1 MTDTLD
7 FDEKSKFPKIMGIL
21 NVTPDSFS
29 DGGLYFSA
37 QSATEYALKMIEKG
51 VDIIDIGGES
61 TRPFSAPISAE
72 IELQRV
78 IPVIENI
85 LKHHPEACLSIDTT
99 KYDVALAA
107 VESGVK
113 IINDI
118 SGLQNDFRLA
128 ALAGYKNIPIIIMHM
143 KGNPQNMQMNPNY
156 INLLDEIYNFLIKQI
171 NFARSLGAEKIF
183 ADVGI
188 GFGKTYAHNIELL
201 RNHRHFLGLKVPL
214 VLGLSRKS
222 FIGKMLDLPDPLD
235 RDIPT
240 VLIHSLLLNSGASII
255 RVHNIDNF
263 IMLKKIYFELF
274 ENENA

>member
-1 MTDTLD
+1 MTDTLNY
-7 FDEKSKFPKIMGIL
+7 FEKSKFPKIMGIL

-29 DGGLYFSA
+29 DGGKYFSV
-37 QSATEYALKMIEKG
+37 QSATEHAIKMIEMG

-61 TRPFSAPISAE
+61 TRPFSEPVSPETE
-72 IELQRV
+72 IQRV
-78 IPVIENI
+78 IPVIERI

-99 KYDVALAA
+99 KYDVAFAA

-118 SGLQNDFRLA
+118 SGLQSDLRLA
-128 ALAGYKNIPIIIMHM
+128 ALAGYYNIPIILMHI
-143 KGNPQNMQMNPNY
+143 KGTPQNMQKNPIY
-156 INLLDEIYNFLIKQI
+156 TNLLDEIYNFLQKQI
-171 NFARSLGAEKIF
+171 KLAQSLSAKEIF

-188 GFGKTYAHNIELL
+188 GFGKTYEHNIELL
-201 RNHRHFLGLKVPL
+201 RNHSYFLGLNVPM
-214 VLGLSRKS
+214 VLGISRKS
-222 FIGKMLDLPDPLD
+222 FIGKMLDIPDPIE

-255 RVHNIDNF
+255 RVHNVDNF

-274 ENENA
+274 ENEKV

>member
-1 MTDTLD
+1 MMDTLNYSD
-7 FDEKSKFPKIMGIL
+7 KLKFPKIMGIL

-29 DGGLYFSA
+29 DGGMYFSVR
-37 QSATEYALKMIEKG
+37 SATEHAIKMIETG
-51 VDIIDIGGES
+51 ADIIDIGGES
-61 TRPFSAPISAE
+61 TRPFSEPVSLE
-72 IELQRV
+72 TEMHRV

-99 KYDVALAA
+99 KYEVAFAA

-118 SGLQNDFRLA
+118 SGLQSDPRLA
-128 ALAGYKNIPIIIMHM
+128 ELAGSHNIPIILMHI
-143 KGNPQNMQMNPNY
+143 KGKPRDMQINPIY
-156 INLLDEIYNFLIKQI
+156 ENLLDEIYNFLQKQI
-171 NFARSLGAEKIF
+171 NLAQSLGAKEIF

-188 GFGKTYAHNIELL
+188 GFGKTYEHNIELL
-201 RNHRHFLGLKVPL
+201 RNHRHFLSLNVPM
-214 VLGLSRKS
+214 VLGISRKS
-222 FIGKMLDLPDPLD
+222 FIGKMLDIPNPLE
-235 RDIPT
+235 RDLPT

-274 ENENA
+274 GNEKV